1 MQKPSAPAD
10 EWDDPAEPHAKRLQS
25 YTHRVTTGLF
35 VLCNG
40 VIVLAVYASGVNLE
54 DLFRSPDLFNP
65 TKDICLRYSWH
76 KVNGLAQPIR
86 LCYEWINLSDP
97 SGRTHTFQRETEVI
111 QGADGKLYFDHGG
124 RFDLRVLILGVIV
137 LAVVAG
143 GVSLKRYLIERY
155 RLRLDVPKRLA

>member
-10 EWDDPAEPHAKRLQS
+10 GWDDLAESQAKRLQS
-25 YTHRVTTGLF
+25 YTHRVTAGLF

-76 KVNGLAQPIR
+76 KVNDLAQPIR

-97 SGRTHTFQRETEVI
+97 SGHTHTFQRETEVI

-124 RFDLRVLILGVIV
+124 RFDERVLILGIIV
-137 LAVVAG
+137 VAVVAV
-143 GVSLKRYLIERY
+143 GVALKRYLIARY
-155 RLRLDVPKRLA
+155 RVRLGVLKRLA